1 MPCHA
6 LATNGR
12 TRSNAAACCDP
23 PSAPCVPPV
32 GAARVI
38 ADRAT
43 EPPSL
48 AVEKAASLP
57 AAPNVPAA
65 TRVVD
70 IVSGPLQVR
79 LAETDADI
87 DAAQALRYRIF
98 YDIMGARP
106 VEGAELLRRD
116 RDRYDQICDH
126 LLVLDHSRGSGAEA
140 VVGTYRLIRREAAER
155 IGAFYSAAEYDIGR
169 LIAYPG
175 EILELGRSCVD
186 AGYRARPVMQ
196 LLWSG
201 IATYVF
207 HHDIALMFGCA
218 SLPGTDPEALA
229 APLSYLYYHHLAPP
243 ALRAPA
249 VPERFVDM
257 RRLDPKALDP
267 NRMLAAL
274 PPLIKG
280 YLRLGG
286 FVGDGAVIDEQFNT
300 TDVCI
305 VVKTDLVAE
314 KYSRHY
320 ERQSKETWAA

>member
-1 MPCHA
+1 MIGGAASQPSLPVETA
-6 LATNGR
+6 ATRPAG
-12 TRSNAAACCDP
+12 
-23 PSAPCVPPV
+23 APR
-32 GAARVI
+32 AARVI
-38 ADRAT
+38 
-43 EPPSL
+43 
-48 AVEKAASLP
+48 
-57 AAPNVPAA
+57 
-65 TRVVD
+65 D

-79 LAETDADI
+79 LAESAADI

-98 YDIMGARP
+98 YEIMGARVLP
-106 VEGAELLRRD
+106 GMEQLRRD
-116 RDRYDQICDH
+116 RDVYDEICDH

-140 VVGTYRLIRREAAER
+140 VVGTYRLIRRAAAAR
-155 IGAFYSAAEYDIGR
+155 LGAFYSAAEYD
-169 LIAYPG
+169 LAPLVAYPG

-201 IATYVF
+201 IAAYVS
-207 HHDIALMFGCA
+207 HYDIALMFGCA
-218 SLPGTDPEALA
+218 SLPGTDPDTLA
-229 APLSYLYYHHLAPP
+229 VPLSYLYYHHLAPP
-243 ALRAPA
+243 ALRARA
-249 VPERFVDM
+249 LPERFVDM
-257 RRLDPKALDP
+257 RRLDPASLDP
-267 NRMLAAL
+267 VRMLAAL

-286 FVGDGAVIDEQFNT
+286 FVGDGAVIDQQFNT

>member
-1 MPCHA
+1 
-6 LATNGR
+6 
-12 TRSNAAACCDP
+12 
-23 PSAPCVPPV
+23 
-32 GAARVI
+32 VI
-38 ADRAT
+38 ADRAA

-48 AVEKAASLP
+48 PIETAAALP
-57 AAPNVPAA
+57 TATVAAAPASA
-65 TRVVD
+65 RVVD

-79 LAETDADI
+79 LAETDSDI
-87 DAAQALRYRIF
+87 DAALALRYRIF

-106 VEGAELLRRD
+106 IAGAEQQRRD

-140 VVGTYRLIRREAAER
+140 VVGTYRLIRRDAAAR
-155 IGAFYSAAEYDIGR
+155 IGAFYSAGEYDIAP

-201 IATYVF
+201 IAAYVF
-207 HHDIALMFGCA
+207 HYDIALMFGCA
-218 SLPGTDPEALA
+218 SLPGTDPDALA

-243 ALRAPA
+243 ALRARA
-249 VPERFVDM
+249 LPERFVDM
-257 RRLDPKALDP
+257 RRLDPKRFDP
-267 NRMLAAL
+267 NRTLGAL